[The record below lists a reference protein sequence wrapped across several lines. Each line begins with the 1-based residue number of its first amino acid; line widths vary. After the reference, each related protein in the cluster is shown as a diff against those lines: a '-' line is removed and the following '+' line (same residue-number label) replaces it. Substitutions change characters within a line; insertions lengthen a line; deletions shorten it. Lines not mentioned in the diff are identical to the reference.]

1 MSLPDF
7 HPYYLTL
14 EEQQG
19 AVVAAVNVP
28 RLTDED
34 NIDQLGQEMFA
45 LAEQFNFRS
54 VVLNIESVEYLTSAV
69 LGKMISLHRK
79 LHRYEGKL
87 VICGVCTA
95 VAEILK
101 SSRLEEYFNIASDVD
116 AAIQMLN

>member
-19 AVVAAVNVP
+19 AVVATVNIP
-28 RLTDED
+28 RLTEEE
-34 NIDQLGQEMFA
+34 NIDQLGQELFA
-45 LAEQFNFRS
+45 LAEQFNFRK
-54 VVLNIESVEYLTSAV
+54 VVLNMKAVEYLTSSV

-79 LHRYEGKL
+79 LHRREGKL
-87 VICGVCTA
+87 VICGVCNV
-95 VAEILK
+95 VADILK

-116 AAIQMLN
+116 AAIKMLN